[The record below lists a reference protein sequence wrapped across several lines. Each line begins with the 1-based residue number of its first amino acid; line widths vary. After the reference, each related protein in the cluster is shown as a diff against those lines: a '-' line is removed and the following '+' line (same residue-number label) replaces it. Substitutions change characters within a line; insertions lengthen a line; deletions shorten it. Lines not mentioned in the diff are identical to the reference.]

1 MRIISDHGHLKCYPD
16 FSEELGMIERRFDYG
31 LVQCEDY
38 YTFPKLKTLAQKT
51 WSVNGLLYDL
61 TPGVKTYH
69 ATSLGELFRQN
80 KLVYSLALEG
90 VTAYASVTAAV
101 SISRRQDLWLI
112 DGLAVLQPGAV
123 ANGTSLA
130 ISYMGRYNFE
140 ENRLYLSSW
149 GPS

>member
-1 MRIISDHGHLKCYPD
+1 
-16 FSEELGMIERRFDYG
+16 MIERRFDYG
-31 LVQCEDY
+31 LVQCRDY
-38 YTFPKLKTLAQKT
+38 YTFPKLKTLVQKT

-61 TPGVKTYH
+61 TPAVKTYH

-90 VTAYASVTAAV
+90 VTAYASIVAAV

-123 ANGTSLA
+123 ANGTGLA